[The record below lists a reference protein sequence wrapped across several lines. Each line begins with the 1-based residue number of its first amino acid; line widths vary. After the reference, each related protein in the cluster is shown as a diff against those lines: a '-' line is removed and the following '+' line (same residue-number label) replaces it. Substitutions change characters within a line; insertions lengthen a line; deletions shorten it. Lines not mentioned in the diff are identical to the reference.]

1 MLSWPTKKKKLW
13 KCEKLTLTV
22 PDLLAYRLDMATNV
36 LDRLGLKYKVEI
48 TKPPR
53 MIPEQCTGVASL
65 YVVRQSLAA
74 DQTICLISSYRVRR
88 EVQ

>member
-1 MLSWPTKKKKLW
+1 MILNI
-13 KCEKLTLTV
+13 
-22 PDLLAYRLDMATNV
+22 PDLLAYRLDMAIDV
-36 LDRLGLKYKVEI
+36 LNKLGLKYHVKV

-53 MIPEQCTGVASL
+53 MIPEECEGVPTL

-74 DQTICLISSYRVRR
+74 DQTICLISSYRFRR

>member
-1 MLSWPTKKKKLW
+1 MSLWLIKKKKLW

-22 PDLLAYRLDMATNV
+22 PDLLAYRLDMATDI
-36 LDRLGLKYKVEI
+36 LDKHGFKYKVDV

-53 MIPEQCTGVASL
+53 MIPEECVGVASL

-74 DQTICLISSYRVRR
+74 DQTICLISSYRFRR

>member
-1 MLSWPTKKKKLW
+1 MILNI
-13 KCEKLTLTV
+13 
-22 PDLLAYRLDMATNV
+22 PDLLAYRLDMATEV
-36 LDRLGLKYKVEI
+36 LDKLGLKFHVEV

-53 MIPEQCTGVASL
+53 MIPEECEGVPTL

-74 DQTICLISSYRVRR
+74 DQTICLISSYRFRR

>member
-1 MLSWPTKKKKLW
+1 MDLK
-13 KCEKLTLTV
+13 V
-22 PDLLAYRLDMATNV
+22 PDLLAYRVDMA
-36 LDRLGLKYKVEI
+36 LAILAKHGFKYKIEV

-53 MIPEQCTGVASL
+53 MIPEECEGEPSL

-74 DQTICLISSYRVRR
+74 DQTICLISSYRFRK

>member
-1 MLSWPTKKKKLW
+1 M
-13 KCEKLTLTV
+13 TLNM
-22 PDLLAYRLDMATNV
+22 PDLLAYRLDMATDV
-36 LDRLGLKYKVEI
+36 LDKLGMKYKVEV

-53 MIPEQCTGVASL
+53 MIPEECEGVPSL

-74 DQTICLISSYRVRR
+74 DQSICLISSYRFRR